1 MTLRDELL
9 GETIAVKT
17 HELDGKIY
25 RFKAPTVEAQQ
36 RVLNVGGLTDL
47 PGLNAPKKGAKPG
60 APRRMALGRMKV
72 QALVET
78 LLNESDALAFG
89 PADVEALMA
98 APLGSK
104 IEKLA
109 SWAWENLFRDTD
121 DDAEEDAENPS

>member
-1 MTLRDELL
+1 MGMRDELL
-9 GETIAVKT
+9 SETIAVRT
-17 HELDGKIY
+17 HELDGKVY
-25 RFKAPTVEAQQ
+25 RFRAPTVEAQQ

-47 PGLNAPKKGAKPG
+47 PGLSAPKKGAKPG

-78 LLNESDALAFG
+78 LLNEADALTFG
-89 PADVEALMA
+89 PADVDALMA

-109 SWAWENLFRDTD
+109 SWAWENLFRDND
-121 DDAEEDAENPS
+121 DEEEGAENPS